1 MSIDWVE
8 GVCFSCFVFCS
19 ANETAHRQVCCPSVH
34 AALLTNGDQAC
45 RQRVTSIV
53 ARHAP
58 DKVGGLEALF
68 AKNHGQARL

>member
-8 GVCFSCFVFCS
+8 SVCFSCFVFCS
-19 ANETAHRQVCCPSVH
+19 ANETAHRQALLSLS
-34 AALLTNGDQAC
+34 AALLTNGGTQAC